1 MDTMKKGIRCNETRN
16 DSREGRDRIK
26 FEFLSDDGVT
36 PSSCTVQLGDID
48 TVTGEPVT
56 DLTYFTEYHRMKDAQ
71 VRKNLMAERPEPT
84 EKENARRKARKQACA
99 DAFCKRWGY
108 MPSKDDVRYLM
119 EEQEEERWNLSVN
132 VLVNEKGKDHTC
144 RYRELSAL
152 AEMDEEESVEMQAL
166 REVAASLT
174 GRLAEVYAVMFSKA
188 NGEKGGLKF
197 RDLVDKWDVSPKR
210 INDYQ
215 EQIKAKVRKR
225 AEEIRRQDYRD

>member
-1 MDTMKKGIRCNETRN
+1 MKKGIRCNETRF
-16 DSREGRDRIK
+16 DSREGRDRIR

-56 DLTYFTEYHRMKDAQ
+56 NLTWFTEYHRLKDAQ
-71 VRKNLMAERPEPT
+71 VRKNLKAERPEPT
-84 EKENARRKARKQACA
+84 EEEIARRKERKQACI
-99 DAFCKRWGY
+99 DAFRRRWGY
-108 MPSKDDVRYLM
+108 TPSKDDVRYLM
-119 EEQEEERWNLSVN
+119 EEQEQERWNMSVS
-132 VLVNEKGKDHTC
+132 VLVNEDGKDHTS
-144 RYRELSAL
+144 RHKELSEPA
-152 AEMDEEESVEMQAL
+152 AVEEEESVEMQAL

-197 RDLVDKWDVSPKR
+197 RDLADKWDVSPKR

-215 EQIKAKVRKR
+215 EQIRAKVRKR
-225 AEEIRRQDYRD
+225 AEEIRDELNDEL

>member
-1 MDTMKKGIRCNETRN
+1 
-16 DSREGRDRIK
+16 
-26 FEFLSDDGVT
+26 
-36 PSSCTVQLGDID
+36 
-48 TVTGEPVT
+48 
-56 DLTYFTEYHRMKDAQ
+56 
-71 VRKNLMAERPEPT
+71 
-84 EKENARRKARKQACA
+84 
-99 DAFCKRWGY
+99 
-108 MPSKDDVRYLM
+108 M

-132 VLVNEKGKDHTC
+132 VLVNEKGKNHTC

-188 NGEKGGLKF
+188 NGDKGGLKF
-197 RDLVDKWDVSPKR
+197 RDLADKWDVSPKR

-225 AEEIRRQDYRD
+225 AEELRREE